1 MKAPNVAIVCNSYP
15 TTKNETN
22 QIFIK
27 NLVAELDRRSIIT
40 YVYYNPIYNYWG
52 NASNSKNLLSNI
64 IKYSFF
70 TVGILRLI
78 IRIKS

>member
-15 TTKNETN
+15 TKKNETN

-27 NLVAELDRRSIIT
+27 NLVTELDRRSIIT

-52 NASNSKNLLSNI
+52 NASNQI
-64 IKYSFF
+64 
-70 TVGILRLI
+70 G
-78 IRIKS
+78 